1 MMGDLTERAQIR
13 ELNNFY
19 KKRDADKAERLQ
31 SLQDENNELHK
42 DVFNMGLA
50 EEQYQE
56 VLVVIKDLLS
66 ALPNYSV
73 DKTLEELGNYH
84 RAVLKKAGVL

>member
-13 ELNNFY
+13 ELNDFY
-19 KKRDADKAERLQ
+19 KKRDADKAERIQ
-31 SLQDENNELHK
+31 NLQDENNELHK

-66 ALPNYSV
+66 ALPSYSV

-84 RAVLKKAGVL
+84 RAVLKKSGVL

>member
-13 ELNNFY
+13 ELNDFY
-19 KKRDADKAERLQ
+19 KKRDADKAERIQ
-31 SLQDENNELHK
+31 NLQDENNELHK

-50 EEQYQE
+50 EEQYQK

-66 ALPNYSV
+66 ALPSYSV
-73 DKTLEELGNYH
+73 SKTLDELGEYH
-84 RAVLKKAGVL
+84 REVLKRAGVL

>member
-13 ELNNFY
+13 ELNDFY
-19 KKRDADKAERLQ
+19 KKRDADKAERLK
-31 SLQDENNELHK
+31 SLQDENDELHK

-50 EEQYQE
+50 EERYQE

-66 ALPNYSV
+66 ALPSYSV
-73 DKTLEELGNYH
+73 SKTLDELGEYH
-84 RAVLKKAGVL
+84 REVLKRAGVL

>member
-13 ELNNFY
+13 ELNDFY
-19 KKRDADKAERLQ
+19 KKRDADKAERLK

-66 ALPNYSV
+66 ALPSYSV
-73 DKTLEELGNYH
+73 DKTFEELGNYH

>member
-13 ELNNFY
+13 ELNDFY
-19 KKRDADKAERLQ
+19 KKRDADKAERLK

-50 EEQYQE
+50 EEQYQKVLAVFKDVLDALPSYSVSKTLDELGEYHRE
-56 VLVVIKDLLS
+56 VLK
-66 ALPNYSV
+66 
-73 DKTLEELGNYH
+73 
-84 RAVLKKAGVL
+84 RAGVL

>member
-1 MMGDLTERAQIR
+1 MMGDLTERAQIK
-13 ELNNFY
+13 ELNEFY
-19 KKRDADKAERLQ
+19 KKRDADKAERIQ
-31 SLQDENNELHK
+31 NLQDENNELHK

-50 EEQYQE
+50 EEQHQE

-66 ALPNYSV
+66 ALPSYSV

-84 RAVLKKAGVL
+84 RAMLIKAGVL

>member
-13 ELNNFY
+13 ELNDFY
-19 KKRDADKAERLQ
+19 KKRDADKAERIK
-31 SLQDENNELHK
+31 SLQDENDELHK

-66 ALPNYSV
+66 ALPSYSV

-84 RAVLKKAGVL
+84 RAALKKAGVL